1 MFEQPPSSALYGG
14 QTLLRTGPHRQPIY
28 RKPTKGGTLMETL
41 REKFVEN
48 LTYPEAFKRIT
59 DSMVDLFTKKNSDY
73 GSSFA
78 STWQKLGPISGITR
92 IADKFNRLCNL
103 ITNPN
108 GQQIKTESVED
119 TLLDLANYAVLA
131 LIEFKKSS
139 GEFCVME

>member
-1 MFEQPPSSALYGG
+1 
-14 QTLLRTGPHRQPIY
+14 
-28 RKPTKGGTLMETL
+28 METL

-59 DSMVDLFTKKNSDY
+59 DSMVDLFTKQNSDY
-73 GSSFA
+73 GSSSA

-103 ITNPN
+103 VTNPN

-131 LIEFKKSS
+131 LIEFKKST

>member
-1 MFEQPPSSALYGG
+1 
-14 QTLLRTGPHRQPIY
+14 
-28 RKPTKGGTLMETL
+28 METL
-41 REKFVEN
+41 REEFVEN

-59 DSMVDLFTKKNSDY
+59 DSMVDLFIKKNSDY

-103 ITNPN
+103 VTNPN

-139 GEFCVME
+139 GEFYVVE